1 MRFNRVCLFRINM
14 LLHTNNSY
22 KAVLCFCN
30 MQNYDA
36 LVERIVKASNLNKEE
51 VERRIEARKA
61 KLSGLISKEG
71 AAQIIAAEAGVNLE
85 NQDLKISEL
94 MPGMKRVNVIGK
106 VINLFPVREF
116 EKNGRKGK
124 VVNFFI
130 ADDTSNL
137 RVVLW
142 DTNHIALIEKQEI
155 KEGDVVE
162 IKNASMRDSELHLSG
177 FSDIK
182 KSDKIL
188 ENVKTERVVKQE
200 AIEDVKKGEN
210 VQIRAVVV
218 QMFQPRFFHVCP
230 ECGKKAQQTSEGFEC
245 DEHGKVN
252 AKERAILN
260 FVMDDGTET
269 IRVVMFSDQIEK
281 LIAQEDLKNPEK
293 LTAFREDMLGAEI
306 YVKGQARTN
315 KLFNNLEVIA
325 GDVSKVD
332 PEELIKELESG

>member
-106 VINLFPVREF
+106 VINLFPVREV

-230 ECGKKAQQTSEGFEC
+230 ECGKKAT
-245 DEHGKVN
+245 
-252 AKERAILN
+252 A
-260 FVMDDGTET
+260 T
-269 IRVVMFSDQIEK
+269 I
-281 LIAQEDLKNPEK
+281 
-293 LTAFREDMLGAEI
+293 
-306 YVKGQARTN
+306 
-315 KLFNNLEVIA
+315 
-325 GDVSKVD
+325 
-332 PEELIKELESG
+332 